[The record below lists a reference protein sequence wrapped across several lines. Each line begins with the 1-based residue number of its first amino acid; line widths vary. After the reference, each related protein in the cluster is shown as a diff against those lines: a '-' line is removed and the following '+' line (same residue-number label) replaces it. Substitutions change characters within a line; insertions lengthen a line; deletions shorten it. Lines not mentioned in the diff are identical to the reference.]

1 MRFEEEVRGS
11 QFGAPRGF
19 TAYTTTSEGPGT
31 ATSEQVLTVNEPVSL
46 GGADVFLLGN
56 GYAPVVTVRDAA
68 GTVLYR
74 QATPFLAQDNFYT
87 SVGAIKVS
95 AASPKM
101 LGFSGFFMPTVDPT
115 FANGPVS
122 EFPALKN
129 PELALSVWEGNLF
142 PGGRSQSVYTLNTSE
157 LTAVPK
163 ADGQPLLIRLAPG
176 QTYTLPGDRGSI
188 SFDSVSRF
196 AGLSVRSDPGKGL
209 TLVAAL
215 LTIAGL
221 VTSLLVRR
229 RRVFVRAAAD
239 PADPR
244 TTLVTI
250 GALSKTADPGLAAA
264 LQGLADEMAGR
275 SSGAA
280 PAARPERT

>member
-1 MRFEEEVRGS
+1 M
-11 QFGAPRGF
+11 
-19 TAYTTTSEGPGT
+19 
-31 ATSEQVLTVNEPVSL
+31 
-46 GGADVFLLGN
+46 
-56 GYAPVVTVRDAA
+56 
-68 GTVLYR
+68 
-74 QATPFLAQDNFYT
+74 
-87 SVGAIKVS
+87 
-95 AASPKM
+95 
-101 LGFSGFFMPTVDPT
+101 
-115 FANGPVS
+115 
-122 EFPALKN
+122 
-129 PELALSVWEGNLF
+129 
-142 PGGRSQSVYTLNTSE
+142 
-157 LTAVPK
+157 PK